1 MLIDKHSIFTAAAM
15 EKAHFRPQKNFILQ
29 KTIHAQKK
37 LLLKKTSFGIKGL
50 NYDWKIENNKAHTL
64 VCYLL
69 KRCA

>member
-29 KTIHAQKK
+29 KTIDAQKK

-50 NYDWKIENNKAHTL
+50 NYSL
-64 VCYLL
+64 C
-69 KRCA
+69 R

>member
-50 NYDWKIENNKAHTL
+50 NIFAAQAAPSDPRVKHCQKPRL
-64 VCYLL
+64 
-69 KRCA
+69 

>member
-50 NYDWKIENNKAHTL
+50 NYSFFFFFFHLI
-64 VCYLL
+64 
-69 KRCA
+69 